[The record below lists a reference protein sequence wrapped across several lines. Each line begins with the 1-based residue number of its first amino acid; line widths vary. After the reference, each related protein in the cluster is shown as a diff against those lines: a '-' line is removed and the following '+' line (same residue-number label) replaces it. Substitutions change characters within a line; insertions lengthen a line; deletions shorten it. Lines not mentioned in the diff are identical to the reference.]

1 MKFGVDSMDLDL
13 ILQDIFSSIRKVE
26 RVPILNYN
34 LDVAIKVVE
43 EIGKRKSSKFVIDDD
58 NRFVFENLIKWVHA
72 DSFQA
77 KERDGV
83 VERGVYIAG
92 ATGTGK
98 NWALEIMSLYTLIDG
113 VVFES
118 GEQKIPLAW
127 SSVRSDSIC
136 EDFIHNGNLD
146 KYKKMTIL
154 CIQDLGAEL
163 KESLYMGN
171 RINVLKQL
179 IEYRGDRQDL
189 ITLITSNYPI
199 DSEFISV
206 KYGDRVVSR
215 LIEMCNYF
223 ELKGK
228 DRRIN

>member
-1 MKFGVDSMDLDL
+1 
-13 ILQDIFSSIRKVE
+13 
-26 RVPILNYN
+26 
-34 LDVAIKVVE
+34 
-43 EIGKRKSSKFVIDDD
+43 
-58 NRFVFENLIKWVHA
+58 
-72 DSFQA
+72 
-77 KERDGV
+77 
-83 VERGVYIAG
+83 
-92 ATGTGK
+92 
-98 NWALEIMSLYTLIDG
+98 
-113 VVFES
+113 
-118 GEQKIPLAW
+118 
-127 SSVRSDSIC
+127 
-136 EDFIHNGNLD
+136 LD
-146 KYKKMTIL
+146 KYKKMPIL
-154 CIQDLGAEL
+154 CNQDLGAEL
-163 KESLYMGN
+163 KESLHMGN